1 MTNNINWLTVFNLS
15 VINYLIILLLLTQIS
30 CNFVIKY
37 FLLCSFKH
45 LLILFFPLRNIPVRT
60 IDLND
65 DFMIF
70 SESSL
75 RRRHHSHSHPYCL
88 TDR

>member
-15 VINYLIILLLLTQIS
+15 IINYLIILLLLTQR
-30 CNFVIKY
+30 CLVILESNIFFY
-37 FLLCSFKH
+37 VVLNI

-60 IDLND
+60 IDLID
-65 DFMIF
+65 DFMIL

-75 RRRHHSHSHPYCL
+75 RRRHHSHPYCL

>member
-1 MTNNINWLTVFNLS
+1 MTNNINWLTVEYYKLFNYFIAPYS
-15 VINYLIILLLLTQIS
+15 EMS
-30 CNFVIKY
+30 CNFGIKY

-60 IDLND
+60 IDLID
-65 DFMIF
+65 DFMIL

-75 RRRHHSHSHPYCL
+75 RRRHHSHPYCL